1 MAKWLDRLSNKW
13 DRNGGRQ
20 APARQTGARTRAGTS
35 NGDRA
40 GMTPTAITLKGVTKA
55 YQTDAGPFW
64 ALKGIDLQVY
74 PGEFVAVVG
83 KSGSGKSTLIN
94 VFTGI
99 DHPTD
104 GKVVV
109 AQTEIRGLNEGQM
122 AEWRGRHMGIVFQF
136 FQLLPTLTIVENV
149 MLPMDLCDVY
159 VPGERQE
166 RAMHLL
172 EQMELADLAYAFPAA
187 VSGGHQQRAAI
198 ARALAN
204 DPPILVADE
213 PTGNLDSK
221 TADDVFALF
230 ESLVSE
236 GKTILMVTHD
246 DELAERVPRVLT
258 LADGLVVNEALHPR
272 VVAAERALQWMPVLE
287 DGTRRTL
294 AGRRPSA
301 RTSLAHAP
309 SGFVG

>member
-1 MAKWLDRLSNKW
+1 MAKWLGQLSKTRDRSGGWRSLARHANARSRVDAAGIGGKSNI
-13 DRNGGRQ
+13 
-20 APARQTGARTRAGTS
+20 
-35 NGDRA
+35 
-40 GMTPTAITLKGVTKA
+40 TAAAISLKGVTKA
-55 YQTDAGPFW
+55 YQTDTGPFW
-64 ALKGIDLQVY
+64 ALKGIDLEVY

-104 GKVVV
+104 GEVIV
-109 AQTEIRGLNEGQM
+109 AQTQIGRLDEGQM
-122 AEWRGRHMGIVFQF
+122 AEWRGRQMGIVFQF

-159 VPGERQE
+159 VPDERHE
-166 RAMHLL
+166 RAMYLL
-172 EQMELADLAYAFPAA
+172 EQMELADLANTFPAA

-230 ESLVSE
+230 ESLVAE

-246 DELAERVPRVLT
+246 DELAGRVPRVLT
-258 LADGLVVNEALHPR
+258 LADGLVVNETLGQ
-272 VVAAERALQWMPVLE
+272 AAAAKEGAPHWMPGLE
-287 DGTRRTL
+287 DGTRGTVTASKPKTR
-294 AGRRPSA
+294 G
-301 RTSLAHAP
+301 SLAHAP
-309 SGFVG
+309 SGL